1 MKCIAII
8 PARIGSKSIKK
19 KNLIKING
27 ISLIEKTIHSL
38 KKNKFLSCIAVST
51 DSKEI
56 QKVAKKNNV
65 WCEKLRP
72 KNISGDKSTANDA
85 VKFVIKAIKN
95 KYDFI
100 FEVHP
105 TYFFRNHLDL
115 YKCFK
120 KVKKQ
125 KLRNIISVSKVS
137 SCAHKDYQTSI
148 KGNKIKFNKLPH
160 TFNKF
165 LISNTYEFNGYI
177 QGSKYEDF
185 LKYKCHFGSS
195 KSSGFIE
202 IKNKK
207 TLLDLND
214 IQDLKI
220 MRKIAS

>member
-19 KNLIKING
+19 KNLVKING
-27 ISLIEKTIHSL
+27 ISIIEKTILSL

-85 VKFVIKAIKN
+85 VKFVIKAIEK

-148 KGNKIKFNKLPH
+148 KRNKIKLCKQYNLIRIIFPERYDNSFMIYSDQLLMCSEMVILIIKKVCKL
-160 TFNKF
+160 FM
-165 LISNTYEFNGYI
+165 
-177 QGSKYEDF
+177 Q
-185 LKYKCHFGSS
+185 
-195 KSSGFIE
+195 
-202 IKNKK
+202 
-207 TLLDLND
+207 
-214 IQDLKI
+214 
-220 MRKIAS
+220 